1 MNAVRDLRTQPTCK
15 RASGRKCGMDV
26 CVRVDGHVSV
36 CAATRAGTRT
46 KIMLTQVNLISVLLV
61 FFFFFFFFFF
71 VNVQHEETPDAMKE
85 TRLGPTQFLYV
96 RAHVTNE
103 RVNAGTCAHTFV
115 DSYTHVRPLV
125 HHTSVHLYACT
136 CVGS

>member
-61 FFFFFFFFFF
+61 FFG
-71 VNVQHEETPDAMKE
+71 ECSA
-85 TRLGPTQFLYV
+85 
-96 RAHVTNE
+96 
-103 RVNAGTCAHTFV
+103 
-115 DSYTHVRPLV
+115 
-125 HHTSVHLYACT
+125 
-136 CVGS
+136 